1 MFGGAIT
8 SVAANV
14 AHVFVPPT
22 GWNAGVSGRWVPPA
36 GAVLGAVVWPLAL
49 LVASEVLA
57 RKRFA
62 SRWTRLLGTL
72 AVLVV
77 ALVAA
82 VISYQHLHDLLLY
95 YRETQLSASIGPLGI
110 DGLMV
115 VCSVALVAADTP
127 ADTGVRTADTPV
139 CTPRDTVPDTPVNT
153 PADVSVLPVAAC
165 TDTPAAVSVHVSRP
179 VSQRAPDAVS
189 VSDQADADTLRTR
202 GVRTLR
208 GAQTELG
215 AGRARAQ
222 RALALAW
229 PDTP

>member
-22 GWNAGVSGRWVPPA
+22 GWDTGVSGRWVPPV

-95 YRETQLSASIGPLGI
+95 YRETELSAAIGPLGI

-127 ADTGVRTADTPV
+127 ADTPAPVLIAAANTPRSVTVTAPVTDTRAELGADT
-139 CTPRDTVPDTPVNT
+139 
-153 PADVSVLPVAAC
+153 
-165 TDTPAAVSVHVSRP
+165 
-179 VSQRAPDAVS
+179 
-189 VSDQADADTLRTR
+189 ADADTLRAR
-202 GVRTLR
+202 GVHTLR
-208 GAQTELG
+208 GAMAELG

-222 RALALAW
+222 RALDQAW
-229 PDTP
+229 PDTQ